1 MITLKTSFECETAH
15 RLFNVATYSEECRD
29 NIHGHSYK
37 YVVEVARKYPDI
49 NGELNEAN
57 MIVDFK
63 LLKQTIK
70 EFEKK
75 YDHSVIIKRDDPLC
89 EPLFKNCKKVN
100 VVDENPTAEW
110 MVSTFPKELN
120 NLFDKNHLGIEV
132 VSLEIAETTGN
143 IAVWRK

>member
-29 NIHGHSYK
+29 NLHGHSYK
-37 YVVEVARKYPDI
+37 YTVEVARKDS
-49 NGELNEAN
+49 GLNEAN

-63 LLKQTIK
+63 LLKETLKKFI
-70 EFEKK
+70 KK
-75 YDHSVIIKRDDPLC
+75 YDHSVIIKKDDPLC
-89 EPLFKNCKKVN
+89 ESLLANCKKVN
-100 VVDENPTAEW
+100 VVNENPTAEW
-110 MVSTFPKELN
+110 MVKTFPNALN
-120 NLFDKNHLGIEV
+120 YLFDEDGLDIEV

>member
-37 YVVEVARKYPDI
+37 YVVEVARKD
-49 NGELNEAN
+49 GKLNEAN

-70 EFEKK
+70 QFEKK
-75 YDHSVIIKRDDPLC
+75 YDHSVIIKCDDPLC
-89 EPLFKNCKKVN
+89 KPLLENCKKVN
-100 VVDENPTAEW
+100 VVDDNPTAEW
-110 MVSTFPKELN
+110 MVGAFPKELN
-120 NLFDKNHLGIEV
+120 ALFDENHLEIEV

>member
-37 YVVEVARKYPDI
+37 YTVEVARKDL
-49 NGELNEAN
+49 GLNEAN
-57 MIVDFK
+57 MVVDFK
-63 LLKQTIK
+63 LLKETLK
-70 EFEKK
+70 EFIRK
-75 YDHSVIIKRDDPLC
+75 YDHSVIIKVDDPLAK
-89 EPLFKNCKKVN
+89 PLVENCKKVN
-100 VVDENPTAEW
+100 IVTENPTAEW
-110 MVSTFPKELN
+110 MVKTFPKELN
-120 NLFDKNHLGIEV
+120 FLFDEKNLGIEV

>member
-1 MITLKTSFECETAH
+1 MVTIKTSFECEMAH

-37 YVVEVARKYPDI
+37 YVVEVARKD
-49 NGELNEAN
+49 GGLNEAN

-70 EFEKK
+70 EFEGK

-89 EPLFKNCKKVN
+89 KPLFNNCKKVN
-100 VVDENPTAEW
+100 VVDDNPTAEW
-110 MVSTFPKELN
+110 MASTFPKELN
-120 NLFDKNHLGIEV
+120 NLFDKNHLSVEV

-143 IAVWRK
+143 VAIWKK

>member
-29 NIHGHSYK
+29 NLHGHSYK
-37 YVVEVARKYPDI
+37 YVVEVARKEP
-49 NGELNEAN
+49 GLNEAN
-57 MIVDFK
+57 MICDFK
-63 LLKQTIK
+63 LLKQVIK
-70 EFEKK
+70 QFEKK
-75 YDHSVIIKRDDPLC
+75 YDHSVIIKEDDPLC
-89 EPLFKNCKKVN
+89 KPLLENCKKVN
-100 VVDENPTAEW
+100 VVKENPTAEW

-120 NLFDKNHLGIEV
+120 LLFIENNLDIEV

>member
-29 NIHGHSYK
+29 NLHGHSYK
-37 YVVEVARKYPDI
+37 YTVEVARKDS
-49 NGELNEAN
+49 GLNEAN

-63 LLKQTIK
+63 LLKETLKKFI
-70 EFEKK
+70 KK
-75 YDHSVIIKRDDPLC
+75 YDHSVIIKKDDPLC
-89 EPLFKNCKKVN
+89 ESLLANCKKVN
-100 VVDENPTAEW
+100 VVNENPTAEW
-110 MVSTFPKELN
+110 MVKTFPKALN
-120 NLFDKNHLGIEV
+120 YLFDEDSLNIEV

>member
-37 YVVEVARKYPDI
+37 YTVEVARKD
-49 NGELNEAN
+49 GSLNDAN
-57 MIVDFK
+57 MICDFK
-63 LLKQTIK
+63 LLKETIK

-75 YDHSVIIKRDDPLC
+75 YDHSVIIKKDDPLC
-89 EPLFKNCKKVN
+89 EPLLKHCKKVN
-100 VVDENPTAEW
+100 VVEENPTAEW
-110 MVSTFPKELN
+110 MVQKFPKELN
-120 NLFDKNHLGIEV
+120 FLFEMKGLGIEV

-143 IAVWRK
+143 MAVWRK

>member
-1 MITLKTSFECETAH
+1 MITLKTFFECETAH
-15 RLFNVATYSEECRD
+15 RLFDVATYSEECRE
-29 NIHGHSYK
+29 NLHGHSYK
-37 YVVEVARKYPDI
+37 YCVEVARKDKK
-49 NGELNEAN
+49 LNTAN
-57 MIVDFK
+57 MICDFK
-63 LLKQTIK
+63 LLKATIK
-70 EFEKK
+70 DFEKK

-89 EPLFKNCKKVN
+89 ECLLMNCKKVN

-120 NLFDKNHLGIEV
+120 NLFDKNHLDIEV